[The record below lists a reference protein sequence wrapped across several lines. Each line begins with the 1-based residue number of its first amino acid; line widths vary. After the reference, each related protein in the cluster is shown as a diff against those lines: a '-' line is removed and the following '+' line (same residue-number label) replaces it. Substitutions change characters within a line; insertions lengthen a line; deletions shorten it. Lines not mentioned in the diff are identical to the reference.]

1 MTTPS
6 SGPGTAQKRTRT
18 RYVTLAML
26 VIASAVAL
34 ADRANLS
41 IAGSAMSAELGI
53 TPVQL
58 GFLFSAFS
66 WAYVLG
72 QLPAGWMLDRFGAIR
87 VYGIALFGWSLLT
100 LAQGFIGLGP
110 AALAVTLLF
119 ALRFLMGLV
128 EAPLSPGNSSITAS
142 WFPVAERGTATSIY
156 NSAQYVAVL
165 LFVPFMGLLVGHVNW
180 ESVFWVM
187 GVIGMALALVWARI
201 MYMPGQHPRINTLE
215 LAHLREGGAN
225 LDGGTV
231 QGERQKVRLA
241 DLKLFLGSRQM
252 LGIYIGQYCLASMQY
267 FFLTWFPIY
276 LVKGRGMNIVEVGF
290 VASLPAIAG
299 FAGGILGGVI
309 SDSLTRRGFSLSVA
323 RKVPFV
329 TGMLLSSSVVLCNFV
344 GSTYAAVAIVT
355 LALFGKGLSAVN
367 FALIADTSP
376 RHLVGFAGGLFN
388 LFGSISGIVTPIVI
402 GYAVQATG
410 SFTEALW
417 FVGAHGAVAALAY
430 LCVVGKIGP
439 VHPQGAHG
447 GAAGVLSSAPRA

>member
-1 MTTPS
+1 MKTQTL
-6 SGPGTAQKRTRT
+6 GIATVEKRSRA
-18 RYVTLAML
+18 RYATLAML
-26 VIASAVAL
+26 VVASAVAL

-87 VYGIALFGWSLLT
+87 VYGIALCGWSVLT
-100 LAQGFIGLGP
+100 LAQGFVGFGP
-110 AALAVTLLF
+110 AGWVIVTLF

-128 EAPLSPGNSSITAS
+128 EAPLSPGNSSITSS

-165 LFVPFMGLLVGHVNW
+165 VFVPFMGLLVGHISW

-187 GVIGMALALVWARI
+187 GGIGIVLAVVWAKT
-201 MYMPGQHPRINTLE
+201 MYMPTQHPGINELE
-215 LAHLREGGAN
+215 LQHLREGGAN
-225 LDGGTV
+225 IEGGTV
-231 QGERQKVRLA
+231 KGVRQKVRLA

-252 LGIYIGQYCLASMQY
+252 LGIYVGQYCLASMQY

-290 VASLPAIAG
+290 VATLPAIAG
-299 FAGGILGGVI
+299 FIGGILGGVI
-309 SDSLTRRGFSLSVA
+309 SDALTRRGYSLSLA

-329 TGMLLSSSVVLCNFV
+329 TGMLLSSSVLFCNYV
-344 GSTYAAVAIVT
+344 DSTYAAVAIVT
-355 LALFGKGLSAVN
+355 LALFGKGLGAVN

-402 GYAVQATG
+402 GYALQATG
-410 SFTEALW
+410 SFTQALW
-417 FVGAHGAVAALAY
+417 FVAAHGVIAAISY
-430 LCVVGKIGP
+430 LFVVGKIQP
-439 VHPQGAHG
+439 IQTQVRP
-447 GAAGVLSSAPRA
+447 AA

>member
-1 MTTPS
+1 MKTQTI
-6 SGPGTAQKRTRT
+6 ALDVVQKRSRT
-18 RYVTLAML
+18 RYATLAML

-58 GFLFSAFS
+58 GYLFSAFS
-66 WAYVLG
+66 WAYVIA

-87 VYGIALFGWSLLT
+87 VYGVALFAWSAVT
-100 LAQGFIGLGP
+100 LAQGFIGFGP
-110 AALAVTLLF
+110 VGWMVVILF

-128 EAPLSPGNSSITAS
+128 EAPLSPGNSSITAR

-165 LFVPFMGLLVGHVNW
+165 IFVPFMGLLVGHVSW

-187 GVIGMALALVWARI
+187 GVIGIVLSLVWAKT
-201 MYMPGQHPRINTLE
+201 MYMPVQHPGINDLE
-215 LAHLREGGAN
+215 LTHLREGGAN
-225 LDGGTV
+225 VDGDAPRKA
-231 QGERQKVRLA
+231 EEKVRLA
-241 DLKLFLGSRQM
+241 DLKLFLSSRQM
-252 LGIYIGQYCLASMQY
+252 LGIYVGQYCLASMQY

-276 LVKGRGMNIVEVGF
+276 LVKGRGMNIVDVGF
-290 VASLPAIAG
+290 VATLPAIAG
-299 FAGGILGGVI
+299 FIGGILGGVI
-309 SDSLTRRGFSLSVA
+309 SDALTRRGYSLSIA

-329 TGMLLSSSVVLCNFV
+329 TGMLLSSSILFCNYV
-344 GSTYAAVAIVT
+344 DSTYAAVAIVT
-355 LALFGKGLSAVN
+355 LALFGKGLGAVN

-402 GYAVQATG
+402 GYALQATG
-410 SFTEALW
+410 SFTHALW
-417 FVGAHGAVAALAY
+417 FVAAHGAIAAISY
-430 LCVVGKIGP
+430 LFVVGKIKP
-439 VHPQGAHG
+439 ITAR
-447 GAAGVLSSAPRA
+447 ADTLSH

>member
-1 MTTPS
+1 MVVRS
-6 SGPGTAQKRTRT
+6 RSRT
-18 RYVTLAML
+18 RYTTLFML

-58 GFLFSAFS
+58 GYLFSAFS
-66 WAYVLG
+66 WAYVIA
-72 QLPAGWMLDRFGAIR
+72 QLPAGWLLDRFGAIR
-87 VYGIALFGWSLLT
+87 VYGIALCGWSLLT
-100 LAQGFIGLGP
+100 LAQGFVGFGP
-110 AALAVTLLF
+110 TGWVIVILF

-165 LFVPFMGLLVGHVNW
+165 VFVPFMGLLVGHVSW

-187 GVIGMALALVWARI
+187 GGIGVLLALVWAKTVH
-201 MYMPGQHPRINTLE
+201 MPSQHPRINDLE
-215 LAHLREGGAN
+215 LAYLREGGAN
-225 LDGGTV
+225 VDTV
-231 QGERQKVRLA
+231 ARKAVGQRVRLS
-241 DLKLFLGSRQM
+241 DLKIFLSSRQM
-252 LGIYIGQYCLASMQY
+252 LGIYVGQYCLTSMQY

-276 LVKGRGMNIVEVGF
+276 LVKGRGMNIVDVGF
-290 VASLPAIAG
+290 VATLPAIAG
-299 FAGGILGGVI
+299 FFGGILGGVI
-309 SDSLTRRGFSLSVA
+309 SDALTKRGYSLSIA

-329 TGMLLSSSVVLCNFV
+329 TGMLLSSCVVLCNYV
-344 GSTYAAVAIVT
+344 DSTYAAVAIVT
-355 LALFGKGLSAVN
+355 LALFGKGLGAVN

-402 GYAVQATG
+402 GYALQATG
-410 SFTEALW
+410 SFTQALW
-417 FVGAHGAVAALAY
+417 FVAAHGMIAAVSY
-430 LCVVGKIGP
+430 LFVVGKIKP
-439 VHPQGAHG
+439 VEARVDPQKA
-447 GAAGVLSSAPRA
+447 

>member
-1 MTTPS
+1 MKTQTIELDIV
-6 SGPGTAQKRTRT
+6 QKRSRT
-18 RYVTLAML
+18 RYATLAML

-58 GFLFSAFS
+58 GYLFSAFS
-66 WAYVLG
+66 WAYVIA

-87 VYGIALFGWSLLT
+87 VYGVALFAWSAVT
-100 LAQGFIGLGP
+100 LAQGFIGFGP
-110 AALAVTLLF
+110 VGWMVVILF

-128 EAPLSPGNSSITAS
+128 EAPLSPGNSSITAR

-165 LFVPFMGLLVGHVNW
+165 VFVPFMGLLVGHVSW

-187 GVIGMALALVWARI
+187 GVIGMVLAGFWART
-201 MYMPGQHPRINTLE
+201 MYMPTQHPGINDLE
-215 LAHLREGGAN
+215 LTYLREGGAN
-225 LDGGTV
+225 VDGDGAR
-231 QGERQKVRLA
+231 ELKQKVRLS
-241 DLKLFLGSRQM
+241 DLKLFLNSRQM
-252 LGIYIGQYCLASMQY
+252 LGIYVGQYCLASMQY

-276 LVKGRGMNIVEVGF
+276 LVKGRGMNIVDVGF
-290 VASLPAIAG
+290 VAALPAIAG
-299 FAGGILGGVI
+299 FVGGILGGVI
-309 SDSLTRRGFSLSVA
+309 SDALTRRGYSLSIA

-329 TGMLLSSSVVLCNFV
+329 TGMLLSSSVLFCNYV
-344 GSTYAAVAIVT
+344 DSTYAAVAIVT
-355 LALFGKGLSAVN
+355 LALFGKGLGAVN

-402 GYAVQATG
+402 GYALQATG
-410 SFTEALW
+410 SFTHALW
-417 FVGAHGAVAALAY
+417 FVAAHGVVAAFFY
-430 LCVVGKIGP
+430 LFVVGKIRP
-439 VHPQGAHG
+439 IEPHG
-447 GAAGVLSSAPRA
+447 SHT